1 MSTHGG
7 ASACWG
13 PLEDSRAGSQNL
25 AGNADESES
34 LNVMKTAATMVTFGA
49 WLEHALDN
57 VVHGEIVLLGP
68 DSRWHRTISVL
79 ARYCVAVLCV
89 AAAVSA
95 TSLLD
100 QHFGIRDAFILAI
113 AAMLAAHFGGLGPGI
128 LGTVLAALSIDYFLQ
143 EPRGSLYIKT
153 VGDFMVLVT
162 FVAFG
167 LATNLIL
174 SAARNGWHVSQQLS
188 GALVEELARAHAD
201 RIDLLRQTIESQEME
216 RRRVARELHDSV
228 GQYLVLLRFGIRSLE
243 NRLRGDAWL
252 LERLAEMRQHT
263 TDIGE
268 EVRRLAWEL
277 RPAALD
283 GLGLERAVSQFINEW
298 SSRFGISV
306 EFHFGL
312 GSERPP
318 AEIETTLYRV
328 FQEAMTNVAKHA
340 EADHVGVLIEEAD
353 NKIRMVIED
362 NGRGF
367 SQAELGKGEV
377 SRRGFGLLGISERAA
392 LAGGTFEVETA
403 PGRGTHLFIILPNG
417 KREAS

>member
-1 MSTHGG
+1 
-7 ASACWG
+7 
-13 PLEDSRAGSQNL
+13 
-25 AGNADESES
+25 
-34 LNVMKTAATMVTFGA
+34 MKTTAETESITFGHWFENA
-49 WLEHALDN
+49 ELSNFLFGFN
-57 VVHGEIVLLGP
+57 VPWPKTLIVMARYGFTVLL
-68 DSRWHRTISVL
+68 
-79 ARYCVAVLCV
+79 VAGAV
-89 AAAVSA
+89 AL

-100 QHFGIRDAFILAI
+100 RHFGIRDAFILFV

-128 LGTVLAALSIDYFLQ
+128 LGIVLATLSIDVFLQ
-143 EPRGSLYIKT
+143 EPYGLLGISS
-153 VGDFMVLVT
+153 VADFAVLVT
-162 FVAFG
+162 FFSFG

-174 SAARNGWHVSQQLS
+174 SAAQNGRRRSRQLS
-188 GALVEELARAHAD
+188 GVLAEELARAHAD
-201 RIDLLRQTIESQEME
+201 RIDLLRQTIESQELE

-377 SRRGFGLLGISERAA
+377 SRRGFGRLGISERAA